1 MADLVLSELHKAYG
15 GTRALRGASLRA
27 AAGEVQGLVGENGA
41 GKSTLVKILSGAVR
55 PDAGSVT
62 LAGAELRP
70 RSPQEARRAGIGTVF
85 QELSLI
91 PDLSVA
97 ANLLYGIEPRVR
109 AGRVASGALHAAA
122 RDALE
127 RFDVPAGDVTRPVRE
142 LRLAE
147 RQVLEI
153 VKTLLREPRVL
164 VLDEA
169 TSALLPEQVAWLF
182 ELVRGFA
189 ADGGCALF
197 ISHRMAEIEQL
208 CDRVTVFRAGEDVGA
223 GATAELPEEKL
234 VELML
239 GRTVERIY
247 PAKAEGVAEA
257 PVVCELHGVGA
268 PPRLRGVDLTLRR
281 GELVGVGG
289 LDGQGQAEL
298 FGALFGTVP
307 STGRVLLDGR
317 ELRPSSP
324 AQALDAG
331 VALVPEDRAAEG
343 LCLTLGVRDNV
354 SLGNLRRISRLG
366 LVDRGRER
374 ALVGDAVRELQ
385 IKVADVRD
393 PVGGLSGGNQQKVL
407 LGRVLARSPRLLLL
421 YDATRGVDVGT
432 KSEIYRLMREQAEAG
447 VGVLFY
453 SSDAAELAN
462 LADRVLVLH
471 DGVVRAQLTGEIT
484 EEEIVAAAVGGRR
497 KEARA

>member
-27 AAGEVQGLVGENGA
+27 AAGEVHGLVGENGA

-55 PDAGSVT
+55 PDAGTVT

-109 AGRVASGALHAAA
+109 AGRVATGALNAAA
-122 RDALE
+122 REALT
-127 RFDVPAGDVTRPVRE
+127 RFELPVGDVTRPVRE

-182 ELVRGFA
+182 ALVRRFA

-223 GATAELPEEKL
+223 GATAELPEERL

-247 PAKAEGVAEA
+247 PAKAPAAEQA
-257 PVVCELHGVGA
+257 PVVCELRGVGA

-307 STGRVLLDGR
+307 MTGTVVLDGR
-317 ELRPSSP
+317 ELRCASP

-354 SLGNLRRISRLG
+354 SLGNLAADLAPRRSSTAG
-366 LVDRGRER
+366 ASGRSSAR
-374 ALVGDAVRELQ
+374 RCATCR
-385 IKVADVRD
+385 
-393 PVGGLSGGNQQKVL
+393 S
-407 LGRVLARSPRLLLL
+407 RSPTC
-421 YDATRGVDVGT
+421 ATR
-432 KSEIYRLMREQAEAG
+432 S
-447 VGVLFY
+447 
-453 SSDAAELAN
+453 AAC
-462 LADRVLVLH
+462 RVATSRRCCSAACW
-471 DGVVRAQLTGEIT
+471 RARRDCCCSTTRRAASTSAPSPRSTG
-484 EEEIVAAAVGGRR
+484 
-497 KEARA
+497 

>member
-1 MADLVLSELHKAYG
+1 M
-15 GTRALRGASLRA
+15 
-27 AAGEVQGLVGENGA
+27 
-41 GKSTLVKILSGAVR
+41 
-55 PDAGSVT
+55 
-62 LAGAELRP
+62 
-70 RSPQEARRAGIGTVF
+70 
-85 QELSLI
+85 
-91 PDLSVA
+91 
-97 ANLLYGIEPRVR
+97 R
-109 AGRVASGALHAAA
+109 AGRVATGALDAAA
-122 RDALE
+122 REALA
-127 RFDVPAGDVTRPVRE
+127 RFELPVGDVTRPVRE

-153 VKTLLREPRVL
+153 VKTLLHEPRVL

-182 ELVRGFA
+182 ALVRRFA

-247 PAKAEGVAEA
+247 PPKAPAAAAA
-257 PVVCELHGVGA
+257 PVVCELRGVGA

-307 STGRVLLDGR
+307 MTGTVVLDGR
-317 ELRPSSP
+317 ELRCASP

-366 LVDRGRER
+366 LVDRGAR
-374 ALVGDAVRELQ
+374 ARARRRGGQRAADQGRRRARPGRRPLGRQPAEGAARPRAGALAETAAALRRDARRRRRHQ
-385 IKVADVRD
+385 VRD
-393 PVGGLSGGNQQKVL
+393 LPADARAGRGRRRGAVL
-407 LGRVLARSPRLLLL
+407 LQRRRRAGQPR
-421 YDATRGVDVGT
+421 RP
-432 KSEIYRLMREQAEAG
+432 R
-447 VGVLFY
+447 
-453 SSDAAELAN
+453 
-462 LADRVLVLH
+462 
-471 DGVVRAQLTGEIT
+471 
-484 EEEIVAAAVGGRR
+484 
-497 KEARA
+497 ARAARRRRASAS